1 MSKEDILKIRTDI
14 GLCADTLMAI
24 FLYFCINTKL
34 GIVYFFL
41 SLILLM
47 VQFFEIKIEF
57 KITEPSSENI
67 LNRFSSFSRFR
78 KI

>member
-41 SLILLM
+41 SLIC
-47 VQFFEIKIEF
+47 E
-57 KITEPSSENI
+57 TI
-67 LNRFSSFSRFR
+67 LYRYELSKLVER
-78 KI
+78 K